1 MDYTVRDLISIAH
14 AISDIER
21 GFNRARR
28 RNKEIDFRLDRVPIH
43 LRDTLV
49 GHAVR
54 GDDDRLTFQPIVG
67 EQVGETFHAA
77 LPDDDASTDV
87 IVLSE
92 TTPGQ
97 PFAAEEPFADGVF
110 DEVTDPADR

>member
-28 RNKEIDFRLDRVPIH
+28 RNKEIDFRLNRVPIH
-43 LRDTLV
+43 LRGTLV
-49 GHAVR
+49 GLAVR
-54 GDDDRLTFQPIVG
+54 GDNDRLTFQPIGV
-67 EQVGETFHAA
+67 ERVGETFHAA
-77 LPDDDASTDV
+77 LPDDAASTEV
-87 IVLSE
+87 LVLSE

-97 PFAAEEPFADGVF
+97 PFTPDEPFADGVF